1 MASFLER
8 LLGRRE
14 PSSAEVARERLKLV
28 LVTDRSDLTPD
39 KLEEMQGEIIQ
50 VIRRYLQID
59 EQQVHIKLEQRE
71 RKNYLVADIP
81 LARDHG
87 PYIPEELRRPPE
99 PAPEPADSVDQ
110 PEPAPEMAANEEQPE
125 PASEPAVD
133 ADKEEPSDEG
143 DDTQPKKPAASGPE
157 SA

>member
-14 PSSAEVARERLKLV
+14 PRSAEVARERLKLV

-59 EQQVHIKLEQRE
+59 EHQVHIKLEQRE

-87 PYIPEELRRPPE
+87 PYIPEELRQPPESPPE
-99 PAPEPADSVDQ
+99 PAASVVQSD
-110 PEPAPEMAANEEQPE
+110 PAPEPSENADEPE
-125 PASEPAVD
+125 PT
-133 ADKEEPSDEG
+133 DEG
-143 DDTQPKKPAASGPE
+143 DDTKPTKPPASGSE

>member
-39 KLEEMQGEIIQ
+39 KLEEMQNEIIQ

-59 EQQVHIKLEQRE
+59 EHQVHIKLEQRE

-87 PYIPEELRRPPE
+87 PYIPEELRQPPE
-99 PAPEPADSVDQ
+99 PAPETADSVDQ
-110 PEPAPEMAANEEQPE
+110 PEPAP
-125 PASEPAVD
+125 EPAVD

-143 DDTQPKKPAASGPE
+143 DDTQPTKPSASSPE